1 MKPTK
6 KDLKRDLIL
15 KTVSQIVNEE
25 GVEKLTLEA
34 VAQKAG
40 ISKGGLLYH
49 FPNKD
54 ALVLGAIEQL
64 SNNYVEAFNK
74 RAINDPNTT
83 GKWTRSYIET
93 SLLGESRVND
103 LYTAI
108 SAAHFTN
115 PEMLQQLQYS
125 YSEIQEKIENDELDP
140 VRATLVRL
148 AVDGLWFADMFGL
161 APPRAELRQKV
172 IEELKE
178 VVQKASIQEVK

>member
-1 MKPTK
+1 MTTNK
-6 KDLKRDLIL
+6 KDLKRELIL
-15 KTVSQIVNEE
+15 QTVSQIVHEE

-54 ALVLGAIEQL
+54 ALIQGVIKQL
-64 SNNYVEAFNK
+64 SDQFLGGFNK
-74 RAINDPNTT
+74 RANDDPQSK
-83 GKWTRSYIET
+83 GKWTRSYMET
-93 SLLGESRVND
+93 SLFAESSEND

-115 PEMLQQLQYS
+115 PEMLQQLRHIYS
-125 YSEIQEKIENDELDP
+125 DIQNKIENDELDP

-148 AVDGLWFADMFGL
+148 ALDGLWFADMFGL
-161 APPRAELRQKV
+161 APPEADLRQKV
-172 IEELKE
+172 I
-178 VVQKASIQEVK
+178 QYIKASIVEEK

>member
-1 MKPTK
+1 MKTK
-6 KDLKRDLIL
+6 KRDLKRELIL
-15 KTVSQIVNEE
+15 KTVSQIVSEE

-54 ALVLGAIEQL
+54 SLILGVIEQL
-64 SNNYVEAFNK
+64 SNHFVEGFNK
-74 RAINDPNTT
+74 RANDDPHSK

-93 SLLGESRVND
+93 SFFGESDVND

-108 SAAHFTN
+108 SAAQFTN
-115 PEMLQQLQYS
+115 PEMLQRLQYE
-125 YSEIQEKIENDELDP
+125 YSEIQNKIENDELDP

-148 AVDGLWFADMFGL
+148 AIDGIWFAEMFGL
-161 APPRAELRQKV
+161 APPKSDLRQKV
-172 IEELKE
+172 IEQLK
-178 VVQKASIQEVK
+178 VSIQEVK

>member
-1 MKPTK
+1 MKTNK
-6 KDLKRDLIL
+6 RDLKRELIL
-15 KTVSQIVNEE
+15 KTVSQIVKEE

-54 ALVLGAIEQL
+54 ALILGVIEQL
-64 SNNYVEAFNK
+64 SNHFVEGFNI
-74 RAINDPNTT
+74 RANDDPKSQ
-83 GKWTRSYIET
+83 GKWTRAYIET
-93 SLLGESRVND
+93 TFFGESDVND

-115 PEMLQQLQYS
+115 PEMLHRLQQA
-125 YSEIQEKIENDELDP
+125 YSEIQYKIENDEIDP

-148 AVDGLWFADMFGL
+148 AIDGLWFAEMFGL
-161 APPRAELRQKV
+161 APPNADLRQKV
-172 IEELKE
+172 IEKLKTIITE
-178 VVQKASIQEVK
+178 EK

>member
-1 MKPTK
+1 MSESNQEY
-6 KDLKRDLIL
+6 

-34 VAQKAG
+34 VAQRAG

-54 ALVLGAIEQL
+54 ALILGVIEQL
-64 SNNYVEAFNK
+64 SSHFLEGVNM
-74 RAINDPNTT
+74 RANGDLQSK

-93 SLLGESRVND
+93 SISGESDVND

-115 PEMLQQLQYS
+115 PEMLQRLQQA
-125 YSEIQEKIENDELDP
+125 YSEIQNKIENDELDP

-148 AVDGLWFADMFGL
+148 AIDGLWFAEMFGL
-161 APPRAELRQKV
+161 APPKADLRQKV
-172 IEELKE
+172 IEQL
-178 VVQKASIQEVK
+178 KASIREGK